1 MSPSDSAAVPFSE
14 TDTSILLAFARS
26 GENIGVTAP
35 HCLAR
40 GQLLGTGA
48 GLLMIDDEAGQWVVP
63 PNHAVWIPP
72 CRERQVRSH
81 GAFSGWGVY
90 VAAGACVTLPEM
102 PRVMRTSGLLHEA
115 VARAASWGA
124 GPRDSAQRRITE
136 VIFDEIRALPQEPFG
151 LPMPQDARLQRVA
164 RSLLADLADSRGLDA
179 WAATASMA
187 SRTLTRRFAAETGFS
202 LADWRQRARLMQAM
216 AGLAAGAPVNTI
228 ALHLGYENVSA
239 FIAMFRRAVGTT
251 PARFFGMARPPRA
264 TG

>member
-1 MSPSDSAAVPFSE
+1 MSPSDSAAVPFSD
-14 TDTSILLAFARS
+14 TDTSILLAFVRS

-35 HCLAR
+35 HCHAR

-48 GLLMIDDEAGQWVVP
+48 GLLTVDSESGQWVVP
-63 PNHAVWIPP
+63 PNHAAWIPP
-72 CRERQVRSH
+72 RSQRHVRSH

-90 VAAGACVTLPEM
+90 VAEGACGTLPDM

-115 VARAASWGA
+115 VARAARWGA

-151 LPMPQDARLQRVA
+151 LPMPQDERLMRVA
-164 RSLLADLADSRGLDA
+164 RSLLDDLADSRGLDA
-179 WAATASMA
+179 WAEAAAMT

-216 AGLAAGAPVNTI
+216 TRLAAGVPVNTI
-228 ALHLGYENVSA
+228 ALDLGYENVSA

-251 PARFFGMARPPRA
+251 PGRFFGMVRPPRLTA
-264 TG
+264 